1 MQNTGK
7 ESISEKD
14 SRANSKKE
22 NSNMVAK
29 KNTNAIRS
37 RTSICVR
44 KAMKKLDVK
53 AKKLNTNILE
63 ILKTHGSIRMSY
75 ITLLE
80 NNPGLQL
87 ERVWELSDTDK
98 SGPDLNDNRAKKH
111 VMFSDEKADDKV
123 EDSDADTIIVSD
135 LDPADITS
143 PDELSPEASPSGS
156 RQHPPP
162 AASPSRS
169 KQHVPPAVSS
179 SGSRQPPPPTA
190 ADPGTSTE
198 EFSDDDIIIED
209 ASSPSGG
216 REVRAKQQTE
226 SSGNISKFYGQR
238 CISLSNFESMLV
250 AIQEHRACTFFPK
263 TNKEQVLN

>member
-1 MQNTGK
+1 
-7 ESISEKD
+7 
-14 SRANSKKE
+14 
-22 NSNMVAK
+22 
-29 KNTNAIRS
+29 
-37 RTSICVR
+37 
-44 KAMKKLDVK
+44 MKKLDVK

-162 AASPSRS
+162 VASPTG
-169 KQHVPPAVSS
+169 K
-179 SGSRQPPPPTA
+179 RQPPPPTA

-198 EFSDDDIIIED
+198 EFSDEDIIIED
-209 ASSPSGG
+209 VSIPSGVG
-216 REVRAKQQTE
+216 EVRAKQQAE
-226 SSGNISKFYGQR
+226 SSGDISFK
-238 CISLSNFESMLV
+238 
-250 AIQEHRACTFFPK
+250 
-263 TNKEQVLN
+263 